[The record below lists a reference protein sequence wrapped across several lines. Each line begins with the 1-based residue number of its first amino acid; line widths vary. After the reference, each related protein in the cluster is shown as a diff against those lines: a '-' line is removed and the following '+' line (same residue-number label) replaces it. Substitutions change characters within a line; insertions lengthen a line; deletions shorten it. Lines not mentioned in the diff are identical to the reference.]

1 MKSCIL
7 DFFILTLGVIIWRR
21 VKDIDALE
29 TGSKKIGY
37 VNRFFLLQIQ
47 YGAYQFI
54 QIFEVDASVL
64 VLKVTGAKR
73 NF

>member
-7 DFFILTLGVIIWRR
+7 DFFLLTLGVIIWRR

-29 TGSKKIGY
+29 TGSKKLRY

-47 YGAYQFI
+47 YGAYQFV

-73 NF
+73 IF

>member
-21 VKDIDALE
+21 VEDIDALE
-29 TGSKKIGY
+29 TGSKKIRY

-47 YGAYQFI
+47 YGAYQFV